1 MADLVIHC
9 HERDLAL
16 ALELTA
22 HLTAKRFLVGLDCQ
36 QEVGSLLLELQK
48 NGFWVCRASA

>member
-9 HERDLAL
+9 LERDLAL
-16 ALELTA
+16 SLEVAADLA
-22 HLTAKRFLVGLDCQ
+22 VQCLLVGFDSQ
-36 QEVGSLLLELQK
+36 EEVGSLLLELPK